1 MNMIE
6 KSLKNQL
13 KGFDEERGSLL
24 PLEFKN
30 IGFIP
35 QRIFVVNNV
44 PVGEIRGNHSHH
56 MTQQYLICVDGKVK
70 VFLDDGDTKEVID
83 LEKNE
88 SVLIPPLV
96 WDSQQFLTKNAA
108 ILVICSTEYNI
119 DDYIMNYEEFSKII
133 KRRKVM
139 NIENNER

>member
-1 MNMIE
+1 MNMVE
-6 KSLKNQL
+6 KSLKCQL

-30 IGFIP
+30 IRFTP
-35 QRIFVVNNV
+35 KRIFVVNNV

-56 MTQQYLICVDGKVK
+56 MTQQYLICINGKVK
-70 VFLDDGDTKEVID
+70 VFLDDGNTKEVID

-96 WDSQQFLTKNAA
+96 WDSQQFLTPDAA
-108 ILVICSTEYNI
+108 ILVICSTEYDK
-119 DDYIMNYEEFSKII
+119 DDYIMDY
-133 KRRKVM
+133 RKFKDVLS
-139 NIENNER
+139 R

>member
-1 MNMIE
+1 MNMVE
-6 KSLKNQL
+6 KSLKCQL

-30 IGFIP
+30 IRFTP
-35 QRIFVVNNV
+35 KRIFVVNNV

-56 MTQQYLICVDGKVK
+56 MTQQYLICINGKVK
-70 VFLDDGDTKEVID
+70 VFLDDTNTKEVIK

-88 SVLIPPLV
+88 AVLIPPLV
-96 WDSQQFLTKNAA
+96 WDSQQFLTHDAA

-119 DDYIMNYEEFSKII
+119 DDYIMDYNLFL
-133 KRRKVM
+133 
-139 NIENNER
+139 NIVNNEK